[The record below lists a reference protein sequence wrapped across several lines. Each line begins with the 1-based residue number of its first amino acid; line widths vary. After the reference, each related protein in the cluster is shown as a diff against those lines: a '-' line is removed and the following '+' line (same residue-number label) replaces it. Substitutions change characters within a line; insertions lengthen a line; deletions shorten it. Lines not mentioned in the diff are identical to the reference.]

1 MICPSRRAATR
12 LVRTLGIPPRRI
24 PPKQPPPRRPAP
36 VQTTQRAAHPRF
48 YSQTPEEPSMS
59 TAEQSIADLLRRKL
73 RPTELLVRDVS
84 GGCGSMYAI
93 DIASPAF
100 KGATMLKQQR
110 MVNAALGD
118 VMKGWH
124 GVQLNTRVSE

>member
-1 MICPSRRAATR
+1 MIRQPWRAASRRLLLLT
-12 LVRTLGIPPRRI
+12 P
-24 PPKQPPPRRPAP
+24 QPS
-36 VQTTQRAAHPRF
+36 PRF
-48 YSQTPEEPSMS
+48 RSRFSSSTAASQEQEQEQPSM
-59 TAEQSIADLLRRKL
+59 TPAESAIADLLRAKL
-73 RPTELLVRDVS
+73 QPTELLVRDVS

-118 VMKGWH
+118 VMRAWH
-124 GVQLNTRVSE
+124 GVQLNTRVSK